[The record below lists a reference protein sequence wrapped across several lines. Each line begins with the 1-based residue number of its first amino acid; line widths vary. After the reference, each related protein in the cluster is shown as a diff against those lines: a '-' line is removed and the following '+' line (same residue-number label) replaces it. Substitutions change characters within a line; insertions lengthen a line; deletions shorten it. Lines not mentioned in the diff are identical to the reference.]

1 MKKKLFILCITIC
14 IGYGIICP
22 DLLAKSAANG
32 LYLWYHSVLPTL
44 LPFGILS
51 GIILRTGMYDAI
63 LERISPFLKGIYPL
77 RPPLFYPL
85 IAGYL
90 FGFPL
95 GSKLCADL
103 YDLGKISKNEAI
115 RVLAICYGTPLLL
128 GWFMLWRAPENPPEK
143 NSEKMPASRSEI
155 TLKIIDDGIMNGF
168 TTMIKLAGYIM
179 LFSIAADFAGHL
191 PLPGTAL
198 SGCVIGLLEI
208 TNGIYTVSGTEWPAE
223 IKYLSA
229 MAMVSFGGISGICQ
243 TASMLAKLQ
252 SSIRTYVIFKLL
264 NAMLATLFTAALVCY
279 LNHQ

>member
-1 MKKKLFILCITIC
+1 M
-14 IGYGIICP
+14 P
-22 DLLAKSAANG
+22 G
-32 LYLWYHSVLPTL
+32 L
-44 LPFGILS
+44 
-51 GIILRTGMYDAI
+51 D
-63 LERISPFLKGIYPL
+63 
-77 RPPLFYPL
+77 
-85 IAGYL
+85 
-90 FGFPL
+90 
-95 GSKLCADL
+95 
-103 YDLGKISKNEAI
+103 
-115 RVLAICYGTPLLL
+115 VLAICYGTPLLL
-128 GWFMLWRAPENPPEK
+128 GWFMLWGAPENPPEK

-264 NAMLATLFTAALVCY
+264 NAMLAILFTAALVCY